1 MIVIAI
7 TILLIITTIVPS
19 KTVGFGSEVEV
30 KKGWSG
36 HRLTSSALCCETCCL
51 VGGHSSTPSEA

>member
-30 KKGWSG
+30 KEGMVRPQAHLKCIV
-36 HRLTSSALCCETCCL
+36 L
-51 VGGHSSTPSEA
+51 